1 MKDNRMKLV
10 GISALALICLMI
22 IPSMAGADEI
32 TWGDPIILDFDIH
45 NKNKWIAETDIQMEG
60 QYFDTIA
67 MLMFMTD
74 EPPSNLASIQIK
86 GLLGKEYV
94 NITQNVTNSG
104 SWNIYYL
111 SEPISITPGEN
122 YTIKVVIKAAETST
136 PSETIITGTRAE
148 DIGPSNDP
156 LDYTLFKIGSSGNLF
171 DTSAPV
177 FDTGGGSGAD
187 TGDYDYP
194 AMPGNPEPSEVNY
207 MALFGIFLILISFTG
222 VSIFKLPP
230 MVWFVVGL
238 LISLLSMGGI

>member
-156 LDYTLFKIGSSGNLF
+156 LDS
-171 DTSAPV
+171 V

-187 TGDYDYP
+187 TGEYDDP